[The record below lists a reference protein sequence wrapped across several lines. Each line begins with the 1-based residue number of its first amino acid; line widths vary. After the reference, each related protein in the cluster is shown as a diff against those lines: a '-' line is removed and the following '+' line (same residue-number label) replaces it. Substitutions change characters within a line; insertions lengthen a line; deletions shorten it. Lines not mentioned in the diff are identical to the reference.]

1 MFPAEITSVALAACL
16 QVTER
21 RVATVKAE
29 GRLPLTPARKIDV
42 AELVRRG
49 WAASLAAKGRHTPFP
64 EPTAEQRAKWRGL
77 APALDFSEPHDRG
90 FVVAALL
97 ALHKAPIS
105 TVLAA
110 ADVGMPRVQAERLAD
125 LQLLLLWN
133 ELNKHAERLGLP
145 DSGEEGPIYGRDMA
159 DMLAWREAVNWPGLF
174 DGEGESIVA
183 ARLAEEPAEGEEVPA
198 E

>member
-1 MFPAEITSVALAACL
+1 MFPTEITSAALAACL

-29 GRLPLTPARKIDV
+29 GRLPITPAGKIDV

-49 WAASLAAKGRHTPFP
+49 WAASLAAKGRNAPFP

-77 APALDFSEPHDRG
+77 APALDFSEPHDQG

-97 ALHKAPIS
+97 ALHEAPIS
-105 TVLAA
+105 ATLAL
-110 ADVGMPRVQAERLAD
+110 ADLGAPRAQAERAGD
-125 LQLLLLWN
+125 LLLVLLWN

-174 DGEGESIVA
+174 DAEGQSIVA
-183 ARLAEEPAEGEEVPA
+183 GRLA
-198 E
+198 